1 MKKEVFFKIKYSL
14 AFLLAFFVLPAV
26 FAEQHLLEEK
36 ASEAGMTLYWDTLS
50 SSGIIEKNGHQIS
63 FQAENPLC
71 MLDSV
76 ALIITDAPV
85 LKDGKLYVTDEFI
98 SSAEEYF
105 KSTSSADGFK
115 IGAIL
120 IDPGHGGKDPGASG
134 TFKVNGKNIK
144 VQEKDVVLS
153 IGKMLYSKLKA
164 AYPEKQIIMTRY
176 GDTFPQL
183 SERTDIANSV
193 KLAPKEAILYVSI
206 HANASLNKASSG
218 YEVWYLSPGYRRTVL
233 DKSAAEGD
241 KSLFPIL
248 NSMMEEEFTTES
260 ILIAKFIMDGLEAQI
275 GNLSKAR
282 GIKAEE
288 WFVVR
293 NANMPSVLVEVGFVT
308 NEKEALNLNSEP
320 YLQKIALGIYNG
332 ISAFVTH
339 FERSRGFIY
348 TK

>member
-1 MKKEVFFKIKYSL
+1 MEKEFFVKIKY
-14 AFLLAFFVLPAV
+14 FLVFLAV
-26 FAEQHLLEEK
+26 FCISNFSVSLFSEEYLLNEK
-36 ASEAGMTLYWDTLS
+36 AQKAGMTLYWDTFS

-71 MLDSV
+71 ILDSS

-85 LKDGKLYVTDEFI
+85 LKDGKLYVTEEFI
-98 SSAEEYF
+98 SSADEYF

-134 TFKVNGKNIK
+134 TFKVNGKTIK

-193 KLAPKEAILYVSI
+193 NFSPIYFHNMFTSYVGKTPHAFLLEKRLESAKLYLLTTNMPMNDIVEKCGF
-206 HANASLNKASSG
+206 SSHS
-218 YEVWYLSPGYRRTVL
+218 YF
-233 DKSAAEGD
+233 D
-241 KSLFPIL
+241 SLFKKAFGITPT
-248 NSMMEEEFTTES
+248 EF
-260 ILIAKFIMDGLEAQI
+260 
-275 GNLSKAR
+275 
-282 GIKAEE
+282 
-288 WFVVR
+288 R
-293 NANMPSVLVEVGFVT
+293 N
-308 NEKEALNLNSEP
+308 
-320 YLQKIALGIYNG
+320 QKYSL
-332 ISAFVTH
+332 
-339 FERSRGFIY
+339 
-348 TK
+348 